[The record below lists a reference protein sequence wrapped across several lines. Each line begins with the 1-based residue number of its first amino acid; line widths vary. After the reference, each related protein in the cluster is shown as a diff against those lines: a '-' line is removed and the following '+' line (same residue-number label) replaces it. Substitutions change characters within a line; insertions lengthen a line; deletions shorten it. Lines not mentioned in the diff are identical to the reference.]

1 MHATLC
7 DYVADIVQN
16 AVEAAA
22 GKVVLEIRTGG
33 ETIGVTIRDNGKG
46 MSPATLAA
54 ARDPFWTEPG
64 KHDARKVGLGLPF
77 LQQVVDVTGGS
88 LDVRTTVGQGT
99 TVAFALP
106 AGHWDTPPLGDLPA
120 TVVGLMVFE
129 GDFELIL
136 KREHAG
142 RRYEVSRGELAEA
155 LGGLAEA
162 GNVALARQ
170 FLRSQEAE
178 LLGGSQGG

>member
-22 GKVVLEIRTGG
+22 DRVELSIRTGG
-33 ETIGVTIRDNGKG
+33 ETIAVTIRDNGKG
-46 MSPATLAA
+46 MTPATLAA

-77 LQQVVDVTGGS
+77 LQQVVDATGGT
-88 LDVRTTVGQGT
+88 LDVRTAVGQGT

-106 AGHWDTPPLGDLPA
+106 AGHWDTPPLGDIPA
-120 TVVGLMVFE
+120 TVVGLMCFE
-129 GDFELIL
+129 GDFDLAFS
-136 KREHAG
+136 REHDG
-142 RRYEVSRGELAEA
+142 NRYDVSRHELEEA

-162 GNVALARQ
+162 GHAALARR